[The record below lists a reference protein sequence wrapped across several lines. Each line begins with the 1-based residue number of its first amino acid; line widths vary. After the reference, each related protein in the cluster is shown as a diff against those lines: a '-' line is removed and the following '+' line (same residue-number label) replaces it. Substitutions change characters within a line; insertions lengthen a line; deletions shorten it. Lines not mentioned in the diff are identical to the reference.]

1 MGLNQRYQYLTI
13 DIGSLLRLD
22 DKDLFSS
29 VCMSLT
35 EIFAAGGVVMWPLVV
50 FSLCVIA
57 VTIERSLF
65 WFRIKKQ
72 ERKIVKDILQIYRAN
87 PSAVFPKLKQHIN
100 LPISRIF
107 LEALELDN
115 ASPNQFRL
123 ALESAT
129 QAELPLL
136 KRFNTVFETIVAIA
150 PLLGLLG
157 TILGL
162 IRSFGSLNLGGL
174 GGANTGL
181 VTGGI
186 SEALVSTAAGMIVA
200 IFTLLFANLFRGFYK
215 RQISLLQEY
224 GGQLE
229 ILYEW
234 HHQSTHGKEIE
245 KENAYASNR

>member
-1 MGLNQRYQYLTI
+1 
-13 DIGSLLRLD
+13 
-22 DKDLFSS
+22 
-29 VCMSLT
+29 MSIFEL
-35 EIFAAGGVVMWPLVV
+35 FAAGGIVMWPLLL
-50 FSLCVIA
+50 FSLAVIS
-57 VTIERSLF
+57 VTVERSLF
-65 WFRIKKQ
+65 WFRIKQQ
-72 ERKIVKDILQIYRAN
+72 ERALAKDILQVYRAN
-87 PSAVFPKLKQHIN
+87 PPAVFAKLKQNIN

-107 LEALELDN
+107 LEALELEG

-136 KRFNTVFETIVAIA
+136 KRFNTVFETVVAVA

-162 IRSFGSLNLGGL
+162 IRSFASLNLGGL
-174 GGANTGL
+174 SGAGTGL

-215 RQISLLQEY
+215 RQIALLQEY

-234 HHQSTHGKEIE
+234 HYQSIQTKGET
-245 KENAYASNR
+245 YASNR